1 MIVKNIGQRVFC
13 FSSLSLIIIRWSP
26 LSTFDG
32 TVSRDFFLQIFSW
45 IIFPQAPHNLN
56 SAISNFFFKYLRRY
70 LQGKVHRQFQ
80 RHQLPIMATI
90 SDCIHLKVN
99 NKKKLSLCTNPSTQ
113 KCLNKVFKT
122 HLIEVF
128 SLNCHR
134 CRLVPGMH
142 LELRIFSSNFR
153 KTSKWP

>member
-1 MIVKNIGQRVFC
+1 MIKKIGHRVLFY
-13 FSSLSLIIIRWSP
+13 SSLSLIIMRWSP

-32 TVSRDFFLQIFSW
+32 TVSRDFFLQIFSL

-56 SAISNFFFKYLRRY
+56 SAISNFCFKYLRRY
-70 LQGKVHRQFQ
+70 LQGKVHRQCQ

-99 NKKKLSLCTNPSTQ
+99 NKKKNYLYANPSNQ

-128 SLNCHR
+128 FLFATGVVWYRGCTLSCEYFR
-134 CRLVPGMH
+134 
-142 LELRIFSSNFR
+142 RIFE
-153 KTSKWP
+153 KPLALIL